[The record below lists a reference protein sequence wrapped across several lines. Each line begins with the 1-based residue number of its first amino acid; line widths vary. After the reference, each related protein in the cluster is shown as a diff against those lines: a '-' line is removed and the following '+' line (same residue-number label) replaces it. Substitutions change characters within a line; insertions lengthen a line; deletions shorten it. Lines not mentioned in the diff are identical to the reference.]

1 MIALL
6 RKLMQKIQPRRSVPR
21 AAAIGAMGEDAA
33 AGFLRAKGMKILA
46 RNFRSGKNEIDIVC
60 KDGAA
65 LVFVEVKYRK
75 NKRTGSAAEAVNF
88 NKMRKISRCAD
99 VWMMQH
105 KVSGD
110 TSVRFD
116 VVAIEEGHL
125 THYKNAFEYIP
136 IC

>member
-1 MIALL
+1 MNN
-6 RKLMQKIQPRRSVPR
+6 RRQGNDFESL
-21 AAAIGAMGEDAA
+21 AADYLKRNGMCVLEQNYYCKMG
-33 AGFLRAKGMKILA
+33 
-46 RNFRSGKNEIDIVC
+46 EIDIVA
-60 KDGAA
+60 KDGEY

-75 NKRTGSAAEAVNF
+75 NKRAGSAAEAVNF

-99 VWMMQH
+99 VYMMQH
-105 KVSGD
+105 RVSGNI
-110 TSVRFD
+110 SVRFD

>member
-1 MIALL
+1 MNNRRQGNDFEGLAADYLKRNGMWLL
-6 RKLMQKIQPRRSVPR
+6 EQNYYCK
-21 AAAIGAMGEDAA
+21 MG
-33 AGFLRAKGMKILA
+33 
-46 RNFRSGKNEIDIVC
+46 EIDIVA
-60 KDGAA
+60 KDGEY

-75 NKRTGSAAEAVNF
+75 NKRAGSAAEAVNF

-99 VWMMQH
+99 VYMMQH
-105 KVSGD
+105 RVSGN